1 MELEDLYNLVDEMV
15 NVDVAEDCEL
25 GMRVRE
31 WYQKYN
37 ADDLEFEDLGD
48 EDMWFDNDEWE

>member
-1 MELEDLYNLVDEMV
+1 MEFEDLYNLVDEMV

-37 ADDLEFEDLGD
+37 EENVEWGDLSDDDGWFEK
-48 EDMWFDNDEWE
+48 DEWE

>member
-1 MELEDLYNLVDEMV
+1 MEFEDLYNLIDEMV

-31 WYQKYN
+31 WYQKHN
-37 ADDLEFEDLGD
+37 EDNVEWGDLSD
-48 EDMWFDNDEWE
+48 EDGWFEQDEWE